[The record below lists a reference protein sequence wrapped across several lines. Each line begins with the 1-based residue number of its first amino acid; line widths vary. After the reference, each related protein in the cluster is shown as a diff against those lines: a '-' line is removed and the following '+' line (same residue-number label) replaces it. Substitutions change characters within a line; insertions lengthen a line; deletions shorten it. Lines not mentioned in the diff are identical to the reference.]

1 MTDRTRGSI
10 EMTIAMII
18 LGTIGWVVVVSE
30 QPVADLVFWRCAFG
44 AGALLVVCGA
54 RGLLR
59 GALNRRVITLAA
71 LGGVAI
77 VLNWVLLFAA
87 FPRASI
93 SIATAVYS
101 TQPFILVALGML
113 FLREPITKATLGW
126 LTLAFVGTL
135 VIIQSKADASY
146 TGSAYGLG
154 ILMAFGAAF
163 FYAVTVIL
171 TKKLDGTPPH
181 LIAFIQVCVGTL
193 MLAPFANLSHPPADA
208 ATWGA
213 LAALGIVYTGLM
225 FTLQY
230 SAVQKL
236 PTHLAGALYFLY
248 PVVAFVVDAV
258 ALDHRLQPMQF
269 IGAAAILLAAAG
281 LTLQPAT
288 VRGQRS
294 QRPGDPPGRRL

>member
-18 LGTIGWVVVVSE
+18 LGTIGWVVIVSK

-44 AGALLVVCGA
+44 AGALLVVCWA

-59 GALNRRVITLAA
+59 GTINRRVVTLAA

-101 TQPFILVALGML
+101 TQPFILVALGVL
-113 FLREPITKATLGW
+113 FLRERITVATLGW
-126 LTLAFVGTL
+126 LALAFAGTL
-135 VIIQSKADASY
+135 IIIQSRADA
-146 TGSAYGLG
+146 TAAGSNYGLG

-181 LIAFIQVCVGTL
+181 LIALIQVCVGTL
-193 MLAPFANLSHPPADA
+193 MLAPFANLSNPPTDA

-248 PVVAFVVDAV
+248 PVVAFVVDAI
-258 ALDHRLQPMQF
+258 ALGHRLQPMQF
-269 IGAAAILLAAAG
+269 IGAAAILIAAG
-281 LTLQPAT
+281 GMNLRWKPAT
-288 VRGQRS
+288 PANAGSRS
-294 QRPGDPPGRRL
+294 LK